1 MATKKFITHSFHNK
15 KELKKELAHK
25 IEVAL
30 PEIEES
36 LGKKKFNKRLKKATR
51 LLIKGVH
58 LNGVDKKAKPSK
70 KAAQPK
76 KKEVIQ
82 KKTEEENSAQ
92 IKIGRASC
100 RKRV

>member
-1 MATKKFITHSFHNK
+1 MATKKSITHSFHNK

-58 LNGVDKKAKPSK
+58 LNGIDKKTETSK
-70 KAAQPK
+70 KTAEPK
-76 KKEVIQ
+76 KKEVTK
-82 KKTEEENSAQ
+82 KKTGEENSAQ
-92 IKIGRASC
+92 INSNTN
-100 RKRV
+100 

>member
-1 MATKKFITHSFHNK
+1 MATKKSVTHSVHNK

-51 LLIKGVH
+51 LLVKGVH
-58 LNGVDKKAKPSK
+58 LNGVDKKTKTSK
-70 KAAQPK
+70 KDSQPK
-76 KKEVIQ
+76 NKKAII
-82 KKTEEENSAQ
+82 KKAPEEKTNTN
-92 IKIGRASC
+92 
-100 RKRV
+100 

>member
-1 MATKKFITHSFHNK
+1 MATKKSATYSFHNK

-51 LLIKGVH
+51 LLVKGVR
-58 LNGVDKKAKPSK
+58 LNGTDKKTKTFK

-76 KKEVIQ
+76 KKEDIK
-82 KKTEEENSAQ
+82 KKTGEENSAQ
-92 IKIGRASC
+92 INS
-100 RKRV
+100 